1 MTFPGMTRFEVVEM
15 NLSSFTQ
22 SEPPAELLVVGEHR
36 SDPLQLL
43 LLGTDSNFYSYS
55 MSTGATVQTEPDANW
70 VVEEALV
77 DAMQQ
82 ELADQSGLTLGI

>member
-1 MTFPGMTRFEVVEM
+1 MTRFEVSEM
-15 NLSSFTQ
+15 NLSAFTP

-55 MSTGATVQTEPDANW
+55 MSSGATVQTEPDANW

-82 ELADQSGLTLGI
+82 ELADRNDPSRGT